1 MAGCLAAFSVIFGGT
16 CGAPRVIAPWRG
28 EREWVPVSNPALC
41 RVVGM
46 REDGRMLRLFRGPRN
61 IRFRLDARCPLAR
74 PFGGSPPTSAGA
86 LPPEFIFGSRRSSLF
101 MAVSQ
106 LSVCMCLM
114 LGLACIVLYCL
125 HSCAA
130 YVLCVFIIEGFWGA
144 PTGQTT
150 RTPTRREKRHIT
162 VAFDRCFG
170 EGPTR

>member
-1 MAGCLAAFSVIFGGT
+1 MRFECPLFFVFVIGCLAAFSVIFGGT

-86 LPPEFIFGSRRSSLF
+86 LPPEFIFGSRRTFFIWLFLSSPSACVSCEAWPFCLCVVF
-101 MAVSQ
+101 TAV
-106 LSVCMCLM
+106 LLTCC
-114 LGLACIVLYCL
+114 VLCVFYCL

-130 YVLCVFIIEGFWGA
+130 YVLCPVSL
-144 PTGQTT
+144 
-150 RTPTRREKRHIT
+150 
-162 VAFDRCFG
+162 
-170 EGPTR
+170 

>member
-1 MAGCLAAFSVIFGGT
+1 MWWPSVRILWAT

-28 EREWVPVSNPALC
+28 ELEWVPVSNPALC

-61 IRFRLDARCPLAR
+61 IRSRLDARCPLAR
-74 PFGGSPPTSAGA
+74 PFGGSPPTLAGA

-114 LGLACIVLYCL
+114 LGLACIVLSSQLCCL
-125 HSCAA
+125 RVVCIHNEETLLQRKST
-130 YVLCVFIIEGFWGA
+130 W
-144 PTGQTT
+144 
-150 RTPTRREKRHIT
+150 RR
-162 VAFDRCFG
+162 
-170 EGPTR
+170 